1 MLSLSD
7 NEFAV
12 INFLVRNF
20 TDRLTVRSIAKKLGF
35 SPAGVYNILK
45 KLEDMEIVY
54 GEKLGTGLFYK
65 INLNSKVAWYLSL
78 SVLVGFFDY
87 KINLDKYKPEAKAAL
102 FDKKNILFIVDGVS
116 VSDFQ
121 IEGVNTIVKTLDEFI
136 EAVKKKDSVAL
147 SILKNSSIIFGE
159 ETVAEVVKK
168 FTERF

>member
-20 TDRLTVRSIAKKLGF
+20 TERLTVRSIAKKLGF

-45 KLEDMEIVY
+45 KLEEQEIVY

-65 INLNSKVAWYLSL
+65 INLDNKVAWYLSL

-87 KINLDKYKPEAKAAL
+87 RINLDKHKAEAKAAL
-102 FDKKNILFIVDGVS
+102 FDKKN
-116 VSDFQ
+116 
-121 IEGVNTIVKTLDEFI
+121 KR
-136 EAVKKKDSVAL
+136 
-147 SILKNSSIIFGE
+147 IIHE
-159 ETVAEVVKK
+159 
-168 FTERF
+168 